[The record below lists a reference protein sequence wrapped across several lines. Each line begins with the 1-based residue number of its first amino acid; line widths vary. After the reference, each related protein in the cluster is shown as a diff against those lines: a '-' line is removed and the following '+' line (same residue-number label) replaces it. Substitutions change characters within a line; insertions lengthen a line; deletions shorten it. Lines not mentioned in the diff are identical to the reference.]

1 MNEILLWRKITR
13 IIIALA
19 ERLNIPTL
27 QSLELFYST
36 RTSNFLHQSG
46 NILQCMS
53 DAYIVDEI
61 IMEIQER
68 ELCIENQN

>member
-13 IIIALA
+13 IISALA
-19 ERLNIPTL
+19 SRLNIPMS
-27 QSLELFYST
+27 QSLDLFYST
-36 RTSNFLHQSG
+36 RTSQLLHQSG

-61 IMEIQER
+61 LQEI
-68 ELCIENQN
+68 NGNSPTS